1 MARKTPL
8 EVAVFSPANALR
20 AQALG
25 AYRVELNAQG
35 SYDDGGLTPL
45 VSDVASLHLPEN
57 KGDKKLEIPIRIMIR
72 PRPAPGPT
80 DAEPHDFVYSD
91 AEFQAMWDSIT
102 AFKNL
107 RTLNPVRGDAFVFG
121 ILERVGTGAT
131 PVERELAIDIRRCTM
146 LVAHAKPIRCVFH
159 RAFDVIATSEDWH
172 DGLSELVRCGF
183 TGVLTSGGDGPFY
196 DNIHHIHRMCCQMP
210 ELQIIVGGGVRR
222 HNVDLLLPRLDHIVR
237 LNIWMH
243 SSCLSRDE
251 PTDLDPEEIDADE
264 LIGLGS
270 ALGLDH
276 LD

>member
-1 MARKTPL
+1 MVKKTPL

-45 VSDVASLHLPEN
+45 VSDVASLHRPE
-57 KGDKKLEIPIRIMIR
+57 KMGDQKLEIPIRIMIR

-80 DAEPHDFVYSD
+80 HAEPHDFVYSD
-91 AEFQAMWDSIT
+91 AEFQTMWDSIT

-121 ILERVGTGAT
+121 ILERVGPGVT

-159 RAFDVIATSEDWH
+159 RAFDVIAKSDDWH

-196 DNIHHIHRMCCQMP
+196 DNIDRIHRMCCQMP
-210 ELQIIVGGGVRR
+210 DLQIIVGGGVRYY
-222 HNVDLLLPRLDHIVR
+222 NVEELLQRLDHIAR

-243 SSCLSRDE
+243 SSCLSHDE
-251 PTDLDPEEIDADE
+251 PTDLDPEEVDPDE
-264 LIGLGS
+264 LIGLCS
-270 ALGLDH
+270 ALGLD
-276 LD
+276 DVD